1 MLKSFL
7 AFVYSTWDKVLS
19 IILTEA
25 VIQRCSEKMCS
36 ESMQQIYRRTSM
48 LKWSVISIKLLSNF
62 IEITL
67 RHGCSRVNL
76 LHVSRKPFTKNTYG
90 WLLLTV
96 LLMSTFQVKRQSFLT
111 SINNV
116 DTNCIKIDWLIFECG
131 QLFLVR
137 LNLT

>member
-48 LKWSVISIKLLSNF
+48 LK
-62 IEITL
+62 
-67 RHGCSRVNL
+67 
-76 LHVSRKPFTKNTYG
+76 
-90 WLLLTV
+90 
-96 LLMSTFQVKRQSFLT
+96 
-111 SINNV
+111 
-116 DTNCIKIDWLIFECG
+116 
-131 QLFLVR
+131 
-137 LNLT
+137 